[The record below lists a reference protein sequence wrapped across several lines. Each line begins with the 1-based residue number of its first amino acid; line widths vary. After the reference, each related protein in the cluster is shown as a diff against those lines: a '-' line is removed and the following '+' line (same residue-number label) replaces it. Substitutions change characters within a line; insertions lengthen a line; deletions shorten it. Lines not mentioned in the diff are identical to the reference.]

1 MNIVGDEDGGW
12 RMEDGLDW
20 LDAHMGHKEI
30 MAGGGWR
37 RGLVTEAGTILS
49 SVCTSTSASLAKLRI
64 SQHAYTNT
72 GLSDRD
78 PVVSYP
84 YINRDDIK
92 GTEDGGG

>member
-1 MNIVGDEDGGW
+1 
-12 RMEDGLDW
+12 MEDGLDW

-64 SQHAYTNT
+64 FQHAYTNT
-72 GLSDRD
+72 GLSDQD
-78 PVVSYP
+78 LVVPFP
-84 YINRDDIK
+84 YFSKGDIK
-92 GTEDGGG
+92 ETEDGGG